1 MKYLLIAFAIV
12 LAVGLSA
19 VISAA
24 TENGMRVELRD
35 DNTWQWEAV
44 ADSLA
49 LIASPTRATDAV
61 RVWKTEL
68 EHHPGEYSFQKEV
81 RLYVHYHNL
90 TTRPITGIK
99 AYLTIKNSFNE
110 TVIKQSLQE
119 EVLLAPGEKQESNT
133 YWIFGDDSYLGK
145 SPYQKLWRLADNGTA
160 KIEVEV
166 YGFAFL
172 DGEIIEDAPADTMF
186 IPSIEWR

>member
-35 DNTWQWEAV
+35 DHTWQWEAV
-44 ADSLA
+44 K
-49 LIASPTRATDAV
+49 
-61 RVWKTEL
+61 VWKTEL